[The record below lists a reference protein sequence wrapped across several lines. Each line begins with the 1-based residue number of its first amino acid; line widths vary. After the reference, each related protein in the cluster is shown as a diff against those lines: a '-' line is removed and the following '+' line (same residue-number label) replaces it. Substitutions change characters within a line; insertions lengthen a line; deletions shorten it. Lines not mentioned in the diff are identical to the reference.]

1 MHHRSGTYFHDSKQE
16 NTVLQKAYSVPNI
29 FFLLVHLLIDWHT
42 NKERDIRR
50 PTRELWQYIF
60 PRATIYTI
68 NYEHIIML
76 TLWFL
81 KCLC

>member
-1 MHHRSGTYFHDSKQE
+1 MHHHSVIYTPDPKQE
-16 NTVLQKAYSVPNI
+16 NTVFQKAYSMPNI
-29 FFLLVHLLIDWHT
+29 FLLLVHLLIDWHT
-42 NKERDIRR
+42 NKERDISR

-76 TLWFL
+76 PLWFL
-81 KCLC
+81 KSLC